1 MVLPRGFVP
10 LCLPWRWLSARSYE
24 VSERLS
30 EFNEEFKARY
40 RSKE

>member
-1 MVLPRGFVP
+1 MNERKPIISK
-10 LCLPWRWLSARSYE
+10 CRWLSLARSYE